1 MFRTQVN
8 ENRAGP
14 VPTWKSGFRN
24 NRGIQ
29 AQNKKLFPDLFQS
42 RPGAVTN
49 QQGNILSSFICI
61 SVETKFIVHNVFDK
75 RQSHL
80 FFILGEAES
89 QIEMISKDLKNYDP
103 EFVLKQVIPDIVSE
117 GQNKMKNKEI
127 SVEQFSAM
135 MKSVFQLKEQ
145 VMMQQAEK
153 RHNNQQMI
161 NPWQDGAIP
170 GENASLKQQPFNVIS
185 DQMNPLSSNINIHV
199 ENIENSLSFS
209 ADGEPKQS
217 PLFSGDQRFTETGG
231 INQNMSSSSIGMA
244 NRDLP
249 LANDA
254 DLAAALADP
263 VKRIEIDQYPRDI
276 RFYGET
282 ALIIMG
288 PEAKDMR
295 ELRFKNEF
303 GTSSHRRII
312 IDQKFIIPVEIAS
325 PGYKE
330 FRLDDGV
337 THTIKI
343 GAPTRELWIDGQWHE
358 LYFNKSGKLEI
369 GSSVHDVFLE
379 GPSPTVDIGNFKQV
393 GS

>member
-1 MFRTQVN
+1 M
-8 ENRAGP
+8 
-14 VPTWKSGFRN
+14 
-24 NRGIQ
+24 
-29 AQNKKLFPDLFQS
+29 
-42 RPGAVTN
+42 
-49 QQGNILSSFICI
+49 CY
-61 SVETKFIVHNVFDK
+61 DK
-75 RQSHL
+75 RQINP
-80 FFILGEAES
+80 FYILGEAES

-199 ENIENSLSFS
+199 ENIENALPFS
-209 ADGEPKQS
+209 ADGEPKPS
-217 PLFSGDQRFTETGG
+217 ALFSGDQRFTETGG
-231 INQNMSSSSIGMA
+231 INQNMSNSSIGMA

-249 LANDA
+249 LVNDV

-379 GPSPTVDIGNFKQV
+379 GPSPTVDIGNFKT
-393 GS
+393 S

>member
-1 MFRTQVN
+1 M
-8 ENRAGP
+8 
-14 VPTWKSGFRN
+14 
-24 NRGIQ
+24 
-29 AQNKKLFPDLFQS
+29 
-42 RPGAVTN
+42 
-49 QQGNILSSFICI
+49 
-61 SVETKFIVHNVFDK
+61 FDK

-303 GTSSHRRII
+303 GSSSHRRII
-312 IDQKFIIPVEIAS
+312 IDQKYIIPVEIAS

-330 FRLDDGV
+330 FKLDDGI

-358 LYFNKSGKLEI
+358 LYFNKSGNIKI

-379 GPSPTVDIGNFKQV
+379 GPSPNVDIGNLIA
-393 GS
+393 S